1 MLDIDNKEKEENANN
16 NAVVDGNKAE
26 ENRSNLMN
34 AGRTEIKEQ
43 NDNDEI
49 DEMDVLTGNS
59 NNKVSNEVN
68 NLTSSI
74 TNTAKT
80 VKNVITDLIDNK
92 KTVSK
97 DGNELQKNSA
107 DNEGYNKKVNY
118 VNEENLNVSSSTV
131 FSEQNTEE
139 QKDNLNDYEKQVE
152 QIVQDRIMRDRYI
165 LMRKSKL
172 QLEEKLDDLDKK
184 CSQELDDDKEYQQNK
199 NDCRKISAGLV
210 VLCGIAVVFPA
221 TLTFIAPVVGIM
233 IAVISKKYSDCT
245 KKVKK
250 VKKNF
255 DRQKELLRLE
265 QEYHD
270 AHNPELQRLN
280 IEFIKRYKPKR
291 IINEAKQLQ
300 DVKNSAKDAVQTIDN
315 GIKNAKKTQTK
326 SKQNVKTNDKEVEKK
341 VEKQKRNIVEKNN
354 NKKENNISNVSKND
368 EKVNDLSNNNEKNN
382 VVKNEKEN
390 IVKNIAEVVDK
401 NSAKILTDKEK
412 RNNKVEEKIDNNV
425 KTSVINDGKIATKVI
440 ANEQKKEGN
449 KEKNIRVK
457 PEINVNKLE
466 EKNNSS
472 NKGLFNNVASKLLK
486 NAFKQNKVTTEQINE
501 VAEKQHV
508 ENKNTDKI
516 KIENKMIKIFNIKNQ
531 QENTKINAGNINV
544 SETKKQQQSI
554 LH

>member
-16 NAVVDGNKAE
+16 NAVADGNKAE

-43 NDNDEI
+43 NDNDKI

-59 NNKVSNEVN
+59 NNKVGNEVN
-68 NLTSSI
+68 NVTSSI
-74 TNTAKT
+74 ANTAKV
-80 VKNVITDLIDNK
+80 VKNVITDLIDDK

-97 DGNELQKNSA
+97 DDNELQKNSV
-107 DNEGYNKKVNY
+107 DDEDYEKKVNY
-118 VNEENLNVSSSTV
+118 VDNENVNASFSTV
-131 FSEQNTEE
+131 FTEQNTEE
-139 QKDNLNDYEKQVE
+139 QQDNLNDYEKQVE
-152 QIVQDRIMRDRYI
+152 QIVHDRTMRDRYI

-199 NDCRKISAGLV
+199 NDCSKISAGLA

-221 TLTFIAPVVGIM
+221 TLTFITPVVGIM
-233 IAVISKKYSDCT
+233 IAVISKKHSDCT

-270 AHNPELQRLN
+270 AHDPELQRLN
-280 IEFIKRYKPKR
+280 MEFIKTYKPKR

-300 DVKNSAKDAVQTIDN
+300 DVKNSVKDAVQTIDN

-326 SKQNVKTNDKEVEKK
+326 SKQNVKTNDMEVEKK
-341 VEKQKRNIVEKNN
+341 VEKQKQNIVEKNN
-354 NKKENNISNVSKND
+354 NKKENNISNMSKND

-382 VVKNEKEN
+382 LVKNEKEN
-390 IVKNIAEVVDK
+390 IVKNVAEVVDK

-412 RNNKVEEKIDNNV
+412 QNNKVEEKIDNDV

-440 ANEQKKEGN
+440 ANEQKQEENN
-449 KEKNIRVK
+449 KKNIRVK

-472 NKGLFNNVASKLLK
+472 NKGLLNNAVFKSLK
-486 NAFKQNKVTTEQINE
+486 NIFKQNKVTTEQIKE
-501 VAEKQHV
+501 VTEKQHV

-516 KIENKMIKIFNIKNQ
+516 KTENKMIKISNIKNQ
-531 QENTKINAGNINV
+531 QENVKINAGNITVLEMKN
-544 SETKKQQQSI
+544 KQSI